1 MTIFIPKF
9 GFNIDKNRQICMNE
23 TGEAL
28 DMANT
33 LEQRLQRQLAQGA
46 TDDDFVVKQL
56 RRQIAAKKSGQTAK
70 QLYVTGSVKK
80 EEKE

>member
-1 MTIFIPKF
+1 
-9 GFNIDKNRQICMNE
+9 
-23 TGEAL
+23 
-28 DMANT
+28 MANT

-56 RRQIAAKKSGQTAK
+56 RRQIAAKKSGQTSK

-80 EEKE
+80 QEGSMAQ

>member
-1 MTIFIPKF
+1 
-9 GFNIDKNRQICMNE
+9 
-23 TGEAL
+23 
-28 DMANT
+28 MANT

-46 TDDDFVVKQL
+46 TEDDFVVKQL

-80 EEKE
+80 QEGSMAQ